1 MAFISGHSKDIPWW
15 LISAGAAGLIPGS
28 ERSPGAGR
36 GNLLKYSCLEKPMN
50 RGDWWTTVHR
60 VAKSRMTERLSRPT
74 L

>member
-28 ERSPGAGR
+28 VRSPGAGR

-50 RGDWWTTVHR
+50 REAWQATVDG
-60 VAKSRMTERLSRPT
+60 VTKSQMLLSD
-74 L
+74 